1 MTTEQQQY
9 IVQLAQNVLG
19 KFNDTYFK
27 SHRWTDALDAL
38 GGVSE
43 MYGFYAERA
52 RDPQTYD
59 PDYHRSA
66 GQACNWAAAAIM
78 AELRGNSTPAAFWKA
93 ADDAARIAAR
103 LNERRTK

>member
-43 MYGFYAERA
+43 MHGFYAERA

-93 ADDAARIAAR
+93 ADDAARVAAQ
-103 LNERRTK
+103 LNERMTK